1 MKRMDIRHRRGFTL
15 VEVMISL
22 TMLGIIMGGVVSV
35 MTRMQRGYIRQREVS
50 RSEDALR
57 VAELTI
63 TRILQMAGSNPT
75 NIPNTDAD
83 FPRIVP
89 YAAPFDS
96 LRVVANFNP
105 VDNDTADPLE
115 DVLVFVRNDTLLVSW
130 QRGTAPAPV
139 AFPVR
144 SLLFQYDSAGT
155 ILTTGPVT
163 AWWATDAALL
173 TTAGVIQRATTRV
186 RVTLEAP
193 RHNSTNLL
201 ARRVMWVYLRN
212 RLR

>member
-1 MKRMDIRHRRGFTL
+1 MSNRNPRGFTL
-15 VEVMISL
+15 VEVMIAI
-22 TMLGIIMGGVVSV
+22 TMLAVIMGGVVGT
-35 MTRMQRGYIRQREVS
+35 MTSMQRGYIRQREVA

-63 TRILQMAGSNPT
+63 TRIIQSAGSNPL
-75 NIPNTDAD
+75 NMPKGAANS
-83 FPRIVP
+83 PRIVP
-89 YAAPFDS
+89 YDAPFDS
-96 LRVVANFNP
+96 LRVVSDFNP
-105 VDNDTADPLE
+105 VDGTTDDLLE
-115 DVLVFVRNDTLLVSW
+115 DMLVYVLNDTLFVSW
-130 QRGTAPAPV
+130 QANGVPAPV

-155 ILTTGPVT
+155 ILTLPTGT
-163 AWWATDAALL
+163 I
-173 TTAGVIQRATTRV
+173 TTAGVIPRAATRV

-201 ARRVMWVYLRN
+201 SRRDTWVYLRN

>member
-1 MKRMDIRHRRGFTL
+1 MSNRNPRGFTL

-22 TMLGIIMGGVVSV
+22 TMLAVIMGGVVST
-35 MTRMQRGYIRQREVS
+35 MTSMQRGYIRQREVAQ
-50 RSEDALR
+50 SEDALR

-63 TRILQMAGSNPT
+63 TRILQTAGSNPR
-75 NIPNTDAD
+75 NIPSTDANV
-83 FPRIVP
+83 PRIVP
-89 YAAPFDS
+89 YTAPFDS
-96 LRVVANFNP
+96 LRVVADFNP
-105 VDNDTADPLE
+105 VDNDTQDLLE
-115 DVLVFVRNDTLLVSW
+115 DMLVYVLSDTLFVVW

-155 ILTTGPVT
+155 ILTT
-163 AWWATDAALL
+163 
-173 TTAGVIQRATTRV
+173 TAGGVLTPGVIPRATTRV

-193 RHNSTNLL
+193 RHNRTNLL
-201 ARRVMWVYLRN
+201 ARRDMWVYLRN

>member
-1 MKRMDIRHRRGFTL
+1 MSNRNPRGFTL
-15 VEVMISL
+15 VEVMIAI
-22 TMLGIIMGGVVSV
+22 TMLAVIMGGVVST
-35 MTRMQRGYIRQREVS
+35 MTSMQRGYIRQREVA

-63 TRILQMAGSNPT
+63 TRIIQSAGSNPL
-75 NIPNTDAD
+75 NMPKGAANS
-83 FPRIVP
+83 PRIVP
-89 YAAPFDS
+89 YDAPFDS
-96 LRVVANFNP
+96 LRVVSDFNP
-105 VDNDTADPLE
+105 VDGTTDDLLE
-115 DVLVFVRNDTLLVSW
+115 DMLVYVLNDTLFVSW
-130 QRGTAPAPV
+130 QANGVPAPV

-155 ILTTGPVT
+155 ILTLPTGSV
-163 AWWATDAALL
+163 
-173 TTAGVIQRATTRV
+173 TTAGVIPRAATRV

-201 ARRVMWVYLRN
+201 SRRDTWVYLRN

>member
-1 MKRMDIRHRRGFTL
+1 MSNRNPRGFTL
-15 VEVMISL
+15 VEVMIAI
-22 TMLGIIMGGVVSV
+22 TMLAVIMGGVVGT
-35 MTRMQRGYIRQREVS
+35 MTSMQRGYIRQREVA

-63 TRILQMAGSNPT
+63 TRIIQSAGSNPL
-75 NIPNTDAD
+75 NMPKGAANS
-83 FPRIVP
+83 PRIDP
-89 YAAPFDS
+89 YVAPFDS
-96 LRVVANFNP
+96 LRVVSDFNP
-105 VDNDTADPLE
+105 VDGTTDDLLE
-115 DVLVFVRNDTLLVSW
+115 DMLVYVENDTLFVSW
-130 QRGTAPAPV
+130 QAGGAPAPV

-155 ILTTGPVT
+155 ILTLPTGT
-163 AWWATDAALL
+163 I
-173 TTAGVIQRATTRV
+173 TTAGVIPRAATRV

-201 ARRVMWVYLRN
+201 SRRDTWVYLRN

>member
-1 MKRMDIRHRRGFTL
+1 MSNRNPRGFTL

-22 TMLGIIMGGVVSV
+22 TMLAIIMGGVVST
-35 MTRMQRGYIRQREVS
+35 MTSMQRGYIRQREVAQ
-50 RSEDALR
+50 SEDALR

-63 TRILQMAGSNPT
+63 TRILQTAGSNPR
-75 NIPNTDAD
+75 NIPSTDANV
-83 FPRIVP
+83 PRIVP
-89 YAAPFDS
+89 YTAPFDS
-96 LRVVANFNP
+96 LRVVADFNP

-115 DVLVFVRNDTLLVSW
+115 DMLVYVLNDTLFVSW

-144 SLLFQYDSAGT
+144 SVLFQYDSAGT
-155 ILTTGPVT
+155 IL
-163 AWWATDAALL
+163 A
-173 TTAGVIQRATTRV
+173 TTAGGVLTPGVIPRATTRV

-193 RHNSTNLL
+193 RHNRTNLL
-201 ARRVMWVYLRN
+201 ARRDMWVYLRN